1 MGGST
6 GGDQSMTAELQLDGR
21 CERMVD
27 CGDKVVE
34 LWSREDEVCICCRT
48 FRCGGAEGRRQ
59 LADDV

>member
-1 MGGST
+1 
-6 GGDQSMTAELQLDGR
+6 MTAELQLDGR